1 MISGMEGVRYSNAL
15 AVNDNYYKGHIEP
28 LIVLISDILTYA
40 YLRPM
45 LHKAGVPDEIKD
57 RFVVWY
63 NPAAIVTRPDRSAS
77 ADAGLA
83 NGSISQAAWRRAH
96 GWSEHDAPE
105 PDEVLRKLAI
115 QRAVIPPDM
124 SPALIEMLDP
134 EFFAKA
140 RQSGQDAA
148 GIPSDVAQLLE
159 GGTGVESPTPAAE
172 GAPAAPAAP
181 GAVTEQPTDPSRA
194 EEINRALN
202 APSDG
207 AGEFLETEGQA
218 ESTDGGDLSRGGS
231 MPPRPR

>member
-1 MISGMEGVRYSNAL
+1 LQENYLQRVFDGLDIPKDMISGMEGVRYSNAL

-83 NGSISQAAWRRAH
+83 NGSI
-96 GWSEHDAPE
+96 
-105 PDEVLRKLAI
+105 
-115 QRAVIPPDM
+115 
-124 SPALIEMLDP
+124 
-134 EFFAKA
+134 
-140 RQSGQDAA
+140 SGQDAA